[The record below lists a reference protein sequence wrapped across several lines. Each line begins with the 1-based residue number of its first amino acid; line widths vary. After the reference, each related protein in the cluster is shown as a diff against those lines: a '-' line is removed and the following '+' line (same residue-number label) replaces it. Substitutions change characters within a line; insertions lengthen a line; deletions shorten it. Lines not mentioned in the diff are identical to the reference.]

1 MKFVRPT
8 ALVRFS
14 NSVGPWTSTRS
25 NCARCT
31 AKSSSSASVLAGL
44 RFAADGEMR
53 LRFQGSKKTDQRRGQ
68 NTRQRLS
75 YQIAE
80 RTSIHMSMRC
90 QNVRTKQNTH
100 ELEIINIRLQQAVR
114 EPSGISHFDGECR
127 TCFSSYWQHGWE
139 IILERWRLKPATCQC
154 GCA

>member
-1 MKFVRPT
+1 MLISPRLAFKESIARIESTKARKSLIRDEICPT
-8 ALVRFS
+8 DSSGSFFKYA
-14 NSVGPWTSTRS
+14 GPWTSTRS

-100 ELEIINIRLQQAVR
+100 ELEIINI
-114 EPSGISHFDGECR
+114 
-127 TCFSSYWQHGWE
+127 
-139 IILERWRLKPATCQC
+139 
-154 GCA
+154 